1 MRDERLPHQVIF
13 CFPIFLDFGSHPRAL
28 KGTSSKKGQK
38 GKYKRITYSFQTGS
52 EVLFAVRFESKSG
65 GSGEVSRDEA
75 QRAIRD
81 RR

>member
-65 GSGEVSRDEA
+65 SEEVSRDEA
-75 QRAIRD
+75 QRAIRN